1 MDITEKKKN
10 PKLNYLSFNRK
21 RNEKNGHSNAH
32 KWMLGAKKVSLKP
45 DSNVIPQIKSNIAY
59 FWPCKR
65 DEVLY
70 TKGEVTENLVTF
82 SQVLTSKSR

>member
-1 MDITEKKKN
+1 MPI
-10 PKLNYLSFNRK
+10 
-21 RNEKNGHSNAH
+21 NGCLAQ
-32 KWMLGAKKVSLKP
+32 KKVSLKP

-70 TKGEVTENLVTF
+70 TKAEVTEILVTF
-82 SQVLTSKSR
+82 SQVLISKSL